1 MTVDRIGRLRHR
13 LTIEEPI
20 RNAGDGGS
28 ATLIWERVASVWAE
42 VTARNGR
49 EIVQGDRPTARRNYR
64 IVMRYRADLD
74 PTMRL
79 RSDERIFEILAVRDE
94 DGTKR
99 WTTCD
104 CEERGP

>member
-13 LTIEEPI
+13 LTIEQPI
-20 RNAGDGGS
+20 RSGDDGGG
-28 ATLIWERVASVWAE
+28 ATLTWGPVASVWAE
-42 VTARNGR
+42 VIARSGR
-49 EIVQGDRPTARRNYR
+49 EIVQGNRTTARSNYR

-79 RSDERIFEILAVRDE
+79 RSAERIFEILAIRDE
-94 DGTKR
+94 DGRKC